1 METDKT
7 RVVIIGAKGMLGQ
20 SLVEIFG
27 SDEKYKT
34 IGWDIEDID
43 ITDRGKVFEKIKEA
57 RPQVVINC
65 AAYNMVDKAEESE
78 EEFKKANRI
87 NGDGPSYLAEVCQ
100 KEKAVFV
107 HYVSDYVFDGKKG
120 VYKENDKTNPI
131 SKYGS
136 SKELGEKNVR
146 EIGGKYYL
154 IRTSKL
160 FGKPAT
166 AESAKKSFFKIML
179 ELAKTKKE
187 IKVVN
192 NERSCFT
199 YVPDLA
205 LATKKLIEDHQEYG
219 VYHLVNEDPVT
230 WYEGVLR
237 LFQIAGIKDVKITPV
252 GPDEFPRSAKRPSSS
267 VLINTKFPKLR
278 SYEKAI
284 EEWLSFCDQ

>member
-7 RVVIIGAKGMLGQ
+7 KVVIIGAKGMLGQ
-20 SLVEIFG
+20 SLVEIFE
-27 SDEKYKT
+27 SDKKYKT

-57 RPQVVINC
+57 KPQVVINC

-87 NGDGPSYLAEVCQ
+87 NGDGPGYLAEVCQ

-120 VYKENDKTNPI
+120 VYKEDEETNPI
-131 SKYGS
+131 SNYGS
-136 SKELGEKNVR
+136 SKELGEKNAR
-146 EIGGKYYL
+146 KIGGRYYL

-166 AESAKKSFFKIML
+166 AENAKKSFFKIML

-219 VYHLVNEDPVT
+219 VYHLVNEGPVT

-237 LFQIAGIKDVKITPV
+237 LFQIAGIKDVKVIPV
-252 GPDEFPRSAKRPSSS
+252 GPDEFPRSAKRPGSS

>member
-1 METDKT
+1 
-7 RVVIIGAKGMLGQ
+7 
-20 SLVEIFG
+20 
-27 SDEKYKT
+27 
-34 IGWDIEDID
+34 
-43 ITDRGKVFEKIKEA
+43 
-57 RPQVVINC
+57 
-65 AAYNMVDKAEESE
+65 
-78 EEFKKANRI
+78 
-87 NGDGPSYLAEVCQ
+87 
-100 KEKAVFV
+100 
-107 HYVSDYVFDGKKG
+107 
-120 VYKENDKTNPI
+120 
-131 SKYGS
+131 
-136 SKELGEKNVR
+136 
-146 EIGGKYYL
+146 
-154 IRTSKL
+154 
-160 FGKPAT
+160 
-166 AESAKKSFFKIML
+166 ML